1 MRTTLIFHQW
11 RCLNR
16 LKKGAKRPIGISK
29 MPQIYLTQ
37 EEMDAL
43 AFFQSIAN
51 AAYEAV
57 SDEALQSEYNKHCT
71 AFYSVHDK
79 YLTARKKAA
88 DKALVK
94 RVLKDIRANK

>member
-1 MRTTLIFHQW
+1 MSFTLP
-11 RCLNR
+11 LN
-16 LKKGAKRPIGISK
+16 IGKTK

-43 AFFQSIAN
+43 AFFKDAAQ

-57 SDEALQSEYNKHCT
+57 SDEALQIEYNKHCT

-79 YLTARKKAA
+79 YLNARKKAA

-94 RVLKDIRANK
+94 RVLKDIKANK